1 MANKFNM
8 ILLGGL
14 IIVILL
20 LSWKIGVLRDQQQ
33 DALDEVKKEIIAN
46 DSLVKE
52 KEGQY
57 AKLVDY
63 YNTEKDL
70 KNQLK
75 ESNKELYKEIKK
87 EQEKII
93 GLTNAIVS
101 LEKKVDSGK
110 VEVDPLDTNRL
121 NLTLTYPDN
130 KDPFINWKGSIDKVT
145 SYYKG
150 EWTFGKMPIQIVLT
164 EEKRG
169 LWKTRVV
176 GPEWFKLDSLSV
188 NTLPPDKKEKTIQ
201 FLLGGGYIK
210 SMSNTPDGISIGGG
224 VNVFGSHNIVVTANT
239 NKEVGLNYYYKIKSF
254 KK

>member
-14 IIVILL
+14 ILVILF
-20 LSWKIGVLRDQQQ
+20 LSWEVTILKDQQQ

-75 ESNKELYKEIKK
+75 DSNKELYNTIKK

-93 GLTNAIVS
+93 GLTNAIIS

-110 VEVDPLDTNRL
+110 VEVDPLDTNKL
-121 NLTLTYPDN
+121 NLTLTYPNN
-130 KDPFINWKGSIDKVT
+130 KDPFINWKGSVDKVT
-145 SYYKG
+145 SYYRG

-188 NTLPPDKKEKTIQ
+188 NTLPPDKKEKSIQ

-210 SMSNTPDGISIGGG
+210 SLSNGPDAVSIGGG
-224 VNVFGSHNIVVTANT
+224 VNLFGGHNIVLTANT
-239 NKEVGLNYYYKIKSF
+239 NKELGVNYYYKIKSF